1 MLGVVGIASLLAASG
16 CGGAASQKVVT
27 VSVHEGAL
35 SSPPALIATA
45 HPNTYRG
52 LGRVIPLSAVGSEL
66 PSRLPPNV
74 HQPVGRGI
82 NRFVVIRLASGKTIT
97 YGPLRSPP
105 AIVRLLGA
113 MWAAS
118 RAGRWSVSPAEARAE
133 AQSARASWL
142 SELRRRAREAP
153 SARFRNLPRAVF
165 TARLRSLQRRYDFRV
180 LAARTL
186 HPVQDAPLVVVQ
198 TSNPQAFS
206 RAVPAI
212 QRLLDPKQ
220 RTSDDR
226 PG

>member
-1 MLGVVGIASLLAASG
+1 MV
-16 CGGAASQKVVT
+16 
-27 VSVHEGAL
+27 
-35 SSPPALIATA
+35 
-45 HPNTYRG
+45 
-52 LGRVIPLSAVGSEL
+52 PLSTVRSVL
-66 PSRLPPNV
+66 PLRLPANA

-82 NRFVVIRLASGKTIT
+82 NRFVVVRLASGKTIT
-97 YGPLRSPP
+97 YGPRRSPP
-105 AIVRLLGA
+105 AIERLLGA

-118 RAGRWSVSPAEARAE
+118 RAGRWSVSPAEAQAE

-142 SELRRRAREAP
+142 SELRRRARKAP
-153 SARFRNLPRAVF
+153 SARFHNLPRAVF

-186 HPVQDAPLVVVQ
+186 HPVQEAPLVVVQ

-226 PG
+226 TGWAYEGFYLEAHDAHGTPFLAIFNYWRGPDAGGGQWASRESLFPFPHG